1 MIRIWPFRRRATA
14 SDAARTL
21 SQMAATE
28 RTRKAAAHKQHVRET
43 ALGMARKHG
52 VAKAVEVLSRG

>member
-1 MIRIWPFRRRATA
+1 MTRIFRFLRIRRA
-14 SDAARTL
+14 SSAARTL
-21 SQMAATE
+21 SEMAATE

-52 VAKAVEVLSRG
+52 VAKAVEVLSR